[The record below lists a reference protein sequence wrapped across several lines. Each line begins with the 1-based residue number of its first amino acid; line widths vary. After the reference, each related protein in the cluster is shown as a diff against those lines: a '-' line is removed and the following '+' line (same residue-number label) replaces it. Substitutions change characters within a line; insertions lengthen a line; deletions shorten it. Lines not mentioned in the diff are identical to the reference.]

1 MLLNSMYHSRNNVDI
16 FSHKDNSLLLQTCV
30 WLLNPSF
37 VFLLLNVFVG
47 ERVKPRVKLLKEL
60 FSF

>member
-16 FSHKDNSLLLQTCV
+16 FRHKDNSLLLQPCV

-47 ERVKPRVKLLKEL
+47 ERVKGKVA
-60 FSF
+60 